1 LRLTTVDWSIIA
13 AYFLFNILIGFYYKA
28 KAGSNT
34 TEFFLSGRNV
44 PWWLAGTSMVA
55 TTFSA
60 DTPLVVTGLVYTQG
74 IAGNWLWWN
83 MAASGILTVFF
94 FAALWR
100 RSGVLT
106 DVEFIELRYGGAPAS
121 ALRGVRAVY
130 QGVIVNTIIMGWVN
144 LAMVKILSLT
154 LHVPT
159 YLALW
164 VCLALTALYVTI
176 GGFWSVLVTDLLQ
189 FVVKMSMAI
198 VLAVAAVAAVGGIA
212 YGIVITSKAH
222 QFATQGLQT
231 YPEADNLLRTGPV
244 AVLQYGGLI
253 GSLLLAV
260 SFVLIA
266 LNAMRVGL
274 LTKFSGYIGMAA
286 AAASLL
292 LVGSAPALLIEVF
305 WLLSTALLLAGR
317 WPSGDPPAWKT
328 GQAVPWP
335 SSAELREQRLAAR
348 GQGRQA
354 PKRDGRR
361 PAPVPAGTGSSP
373 TSTRSTAAKRKRK
386 RRK

>member
-1 LRLTTVDWSIIA
+1 MPGSLQRRRSGGVGRTRDGAGCGRGDDRRLLGVTTVDPVSEEMR
-13 AYFLFNILIGFYYKA
+13 L
-28 KAGSNT
+28 
-34 TEFFLSGRNV
+34 R
-44 PWWLAGTSMVA
+44 PRVA
-55 TTFSA
+55 
-60 DTPLVVTGLVYTQG
+60 L
-74 IAGNWLWWN
+74 IAGLGGLLLF
-83 MAASGILTVFF
+83 ASMILQTVGPQAKVTELTVQ
-94 FAALWR
+94 L
-100 RSGVLT
+100 
-106 DVEFIELRYGGAPAS
+106 
-121 ALRGVRAVY
+121 
-130 QGVIVNTIIMGWVN
+130 
-144 LAMVKILSLT
+144 
-154 LHVPT
+154 
-159 YLALW
+159 
-164 VCLALTALYVTI
+164 
-176 GGFWSVLVTDLLQ
+176 LVTNRRGGLEIISAVTNGLGLLGLAATLA
-189 FVVKMSMAI
+189 FLYTAVKARKPEISPI
-198 VLAVAAVAAVGGIA
+198 TRITLLVGAVMAAVGGIA
-212 YGIVITSKAH
+212 YGFVITSKAH

-305 WLLSTALLLAGR
+305 WLLSTAFLLAGR
-317 WPSGDPPAWKT
+317 WPSGDPPAWRT

-335 SSAELREQRLAAR
+335 TSAEIREQRLAAR

-354 PKRDGRR
+354 PKRGGRA
-361 PAPVPAGTGSSP
+361 PAPVAAGTGNGSSP
-373 TSTRSTAAKRKRK
+373 SSTRSAANKRKRK